1 MFADA
6 IKQYKTLELV
16 KKLENMR
23 DQSLEFHRKYVSNY
37 SLNRRNKNFQKFRL
51 SYLNKIN
58 EVKKYP
64 KL

>member
-23 DQSLEFHRKYVSNY
+23 DQSLEFHRKYVSNC
-37 SLNRRNKNFQKFRL
+37 SFNRRNKNFQKFRL
-51 SYLNKIN
+51 AYLNKIN

>member
-1 MFADA
+1 MLADE
-6 IKQYKTLELV
+6 IKHYKTLELV

-37 SLNRRNKNFQKFRL
+37 SFNRRNKNFQKFRL
-51 SYLNKIN
+51 AYLNKIN